1 MMGSHATILVV
12 DDDPASV
19 RLIQSHLRM
28 MGFDRFRQAG
38 DGGAALEAVAQGD
51 VGLVISDV
59 QMRPQNGLF
68 LLSRLRADRLLSETP
83 LILTSGE
90 ERYRDRAL
98 EAGADA
104 FLLKPFSGQRLRD
117 EVARLYHR
125 TVGGG

>member
-1 MMGSHATILVV
+1 MMGAPATILVV

-19 RLIQSHLRM
+19 RLIQGHLRM

-38 DGGAALEAVAQGD
+38 DGGAALAAVEQGD
-51 VGLVISDV
+51 IGLVISDV

-68 LLSRLRADRLLSETP
+68 LLNQLRADRRFSETP

-104 FLLKPFSGQRLRD
+104 FLLKPLSGQRLRQ
-117 EVARLYHR
+117 EVARLYRR